1 MDEKKQIFNAAN
13 LADKSAPEELDK
25 KRASDFISS
34 VLDKG
39 QKRTPQFTRGKVIWI
54 SGIISIAACISF
66 VVVFYGKNSHS
77 IMEES
82 FGTPQEI
89 YKNNQTHASINFVD
103 TLNVQPCD
111 TTAHEIKIIQ
121 E

>member
-13 LADKSAPEELDK
+13 LADKSAPVELDK

-34 VLDKG
+34 VLDKD

-66 VVVFYGKNSHS
+66 VVVFYEKNTHN

-89 YKNNQTHASINFVD
+89 YNNTKTHASIDFVD
-103 TLNVQPCD
+103 TLNAQQCD
-111 TTAHEIKIIQ
+111 TTTREIQIIQ

>member
-34 VLDKG
+34 VLDKD

-66 VVVFYGKNSHS
+66 VVVFYGKNAHN

-89 YKNNQTHASINFVD
+89 YNNTKTQASIDFVD
-103 TLNVQPCD
+103 TLNAQQCD
-111 TTAHEIKIIQ
+111 TTTREIQIIHE
-121 E
+121 

>member
-34 VLDKG
+34 VLDKD
-39 QKRTPQFTRGKVIWI
+39 QKRTPQFTSGKVIWI

-66 VVVFYGKNSHS
+66 VVVFYGKNTHN

-89 YKNNQTHASINFVD
+89 YNNTKTHASIDFVD
-103 TLNVQPCD
+103 TLNAQQCD
-111 TTAHEIKIIQ
+111 TTTREIQIIHE
-121 E
+121 